1 MRIAG
6 LSAGAGFIFILLVSK
21 LKIAS
26 EDPTVSLPNEKMVQK
41 NYNVRAFDGRVPIK
55 MWNKHVTIEDAA
67 LKQLD
72 EVASMPFVKPFVA
85 AMPDTHWGMG
95 ATVGSVI
102 PTVGAVMPAAVGV
115 DTGCGMMAVRTDMR
129 LTELDETGKS
139 VQHFFEIISRV

>member
-21 LKIAS
+21 LKITS
-26 EDPTVSLPNEKMVQK
+26 EEPTVSLPNEKMVQK
-41 NYNVRAFDGRVPIK
+41 NYNVRTSAGHVPIK
-55 MWNKHVTIEDAA
+55 LWNKHVTIEEAA

-72 EVASMPFVKPFVA
+72 EVASMPFVKPYVA

-115 DTGCGMMAVRTDMR
+115 DIGCGMMAVRTNIQIDSG
-129 LTELDETGKS
+129 DENNLPS
-139 VQHFFEIISRV
+139 HYIP

>member
-1 MRIAG
+1 M
-6 LSAGAGFIFILLVSK
+6 
-21 LKIAS
+21 
-26 EDPTVSLPNEKMVQK
+26 SLPKEKMVQK

-67 LKQLD
+67 LRQLD

-115 DTGCGMMAVRTDMR
+115 DIGCGMMAVRTNLHVYDYCPH
-129 LTELDETGKS
+129 TETLKN
-139 VQHFFEIISRV
+139 VFEAISKAV